1 MGRPSRV
8 ESAIGCVYEAAL
20 DSAGWA
26 SALFAIAKQ
35 VQASTATAIAMNL
48 SDNSINFGA
57 LHNIEP
63 ARLGEYAQHYMGVDV
78 WNAALVRLPPRRA
91 YFGHLLVDESI
102 FIRSEF
108 YNDFLRPQ
116 GIFHALGGFVVRTGT
131 QVFLCGFQRD
141 LGEPQFS
148 MAEGRLVNRLF
159 PHLERAA
166 KLHGSLATA
175 GGLTEGLAAALERL
189 PQAAI
194 LVDGSGRIIWAN
206 HLGEEQLRRAD
217 GIRLRDGRVEAATC
231 TSANQRLL
239 RLIAAAENVSA
250 ADSET
255 PPSGPLVRLNRP
267 EVSSHVGL
275 HGGTCAGR
283 PDLGAAKW
291 NGVAGALQKNGAG
304 TKAASANGSQHET
317 ARRALAAPRII
328 RTLQLADVDEAG
340 GLLLLPRSWP
350 LRPLTMTV
358 TPLVASRRKGSV
370 MPGVTRPA
378 ALLLVHDPDRT
389 VPLPAERLCRVFG
402 LTPAE
407 AKLAAALAGGST
419 LGQYADRASI
429 KIGTARWYLKQVLA
443 KTGVHRQ
450 SELVRNVLAT
460 VGIGAEQDG
469 LLV

>member
-1 MGRPSRV
+1 V
-8 ESAIGCVYEAAL
+8 
-20 DSAGWA
+20 
-26 SALFAIAKQ
+26 
-35 VQASTATAIAMNL
+35 
-48 SDNSINFGA
+48 
-57 LHNIEP
+57 
-63 ARLGEYAQHYMGVDV
+63 
-78 WNAALVRLPPRRA
+78 
-91 YFGHLLVDESI
+91 
-102 FIRSEF
+102 
-108 YNDFLRPQ
+108 
-116 GIFHALGGFVVRTGT
+116 
-131 QVFLCGFQRD
+131 
-141 LGEPQFS
+141 
-148 MAEGRLVNRLF
+148 
-159 PHLERAA
+159 
-166 KLHGSLATA
+166 
-175 GGLTEGLAAALERL
+175 ALERL

-194 LVDGSGRIIWAN
+194 LVDGSGRVIWAN

-239 RLIAAAENVSA
+239 RLIATAENVSA

-255 PPSGPLVRLNRP
+255 PPSAPLVWLNRP
-267 EVSSHVGL
+267 EVSGHVSL
-275 HGGTCAGR
+275 HGAACAGR
-283 PDLGAAKW
+283 PDLGATRR
-291 NGVAGALQKNGAG
+291 NGVAGALQKNGTRA
-304 TKAASANGSQHET
+304 KAASANGSRHDT

-340 GLLLLPRSWP
+340 GLLLVPRSWP

-407 AKLAAALAGGST
+407 AKLAAALAGGSS
-419 LGQYADRASI
+419 LGQYADRARI

-450 SELVRNVLAT
+450 SELVRNVIAT

-469 LLV
+469 LRI

>member
-8 ESAIGCVYEAAL
+8 ESAIGSVYEAAL

-35 VQASTATAIAMNL
+35 VDASTATAIAMNL
-48 SDNSINFGA
+48 SDNSISFGA

-63 ARLGEYAQHYMGVDV
+63 ARLGEYARHYMGVDV

-91 YFGHLLVDESI
+91 YFGHLLVDEST
-102 FIRSEF
+102 FVRSEF

-131 QVFLCGFQRD
+131 QVFLCGFQRN
-141 LGEPQFS
+141 LGEPQFTL
-148 MAEGRLVNRLF
+148 AEGRLVNRLF

-217 GIRLRDGRVEAATC
+217 GIRLHDGRVEAATC

-239 RLIAAAENVSA
+239 RLIASAENVSA
-250 ADSET
+250 AGSEI
-255 PPSGPLVRLNRP
+255 PASGPLVRM
-267 EVSSHVGL
+267 GL
-275 HGGTCAGR
+275 PQAPAAPGR
-283 PDLGAAKW
+283 RIEACTVQTSRGAAE
-291 NGVAGALQKNGAG
+291 KNGAAG
-304 TKAASANGSQHET
+304 HPQNGAGGRSGLVNDSRRGP
-317 ARRALAAPRII
+317 ARYALAAPRII

-340 GLLLLPRSWP
+340 GLLLVPRSWP

-450 SELVRNVLAT
+450 SELVRNVIAT
-460 VGIGAEQDG
+460 VGIGTEQDG
-469 LLV
+469 VRV

>member
-1 MGRPSRV
+1 MGGPSRV

-26 SALFAIAKQ
+26 TALFAIAKQ

-48 SDNSINFGA
+48 SDNSISFSA
-57 LHNIEP
+57 LHNIQP
-63 ARLGEYAQHYMGVDV
+63 ARLDEYAQHYMSVDV
-78 WNAALVRLPPRRA
+78 WNAALVRVAPRHA
-91 YFGHLLVDESI
+91 YFGHVLVDENTLA
-102 FIRSEF
+102 RSEF

-116 GIFHALGGFVVRTGT
+116 GIFHALGGFVVRSGT
-131 QVFLCGFQRD
+131 QVFLCGLQRD
-141 LGEPQFS
+141 QGEPQFTT
-148 MAEGRLVNRLF
+148 AEGRLINRLF

-217 GIRLRDGRVEAATC
+217 GIRLRDGRVETAAC
-231 TSANQRLL
+231 ASANQRLL
-239 RLIAAAENVSA
+239 RLIATAENVSA
-250 ADSET
+250 AGSET
-255 PPSGPLVRLNRP
+255 PPSGPSVRMWRP
-267 EVSSHVGL
+267 EVPDSAKLRLDTCPGQPDRVAARKSGL
-275 HGGTCAGR
+275 AG
-283 PDLGAAKW
+283 L
-291 NGVAGALQKNGAG
+291 LQNGAG
-304 TKAASANGSQHET
+304 AKPGFAIGSRRGT
-317 ARRALAAPRII
+317 ARRAVAAPRII

-340 GLLLLPRSWP
+340 GLLLVPRSWP
-350 LRPLTMTV
+350 LRPLTMIV
-358 TPLVASRRKGSV
+358 TPLVASRCKGSI

-419 LGQYADRASI
+419 LGQYAERACI

-450 SELVRNVLAT
+450 SELVRNVIAT
-460 VGIGAEQDG
+460 VGIGAEQVA
-469 LLV
+469 LRV

>member
-35 VQASTATAIAMNL
+35 VEARTATAIAMNL
-48 SDNSINFGA
+48 ADNSINFGA

-91 YFGHLLVDESI
+91 YFSHLLVDESS
-102 FIRSEF
+102 FMRSEF

-141 LGEPQFS
+141 HGEPQFS

-231 TSANQRLL
+231 TSTNQRLL
-239 RLIAAAENVSA
+239 RLIATAENVSA
-250 ADSET
+250 AGSET
-255 PPSGPLVRLNRP
+255 PPSGPLVPIGRP
-267 EVSSHVGL
+267 EAPGDASIRADSCWGQQD
-275 HGGTCAGR
+275 R
-283 PDLGAAKW
+283 GAARK
-291 NGVAGALQKNGAG
+291 NGVAGRLQNVAA
-304 TKAASANGSQHET
+304 TKPASAVSSRRET

-340 GLLLLPRSWP
+340 GLLLVPRSWP
-350 LRPLTMTV
+350 LRPLTLTV

-450 SELVRNVLAT
+450 SELVRNVIAT

-469 LLV
+469 LRV